1 MTPTNTVPLNTL
13 SGASRV
19 HILRY
24 RGYPIR
30 AMRCPQGLA
39 WFVLAD
45 VIRPLQLRNTS
56 TIRKRLRDPSMV
68 AMMNVWVPNRV
79 NPEDSGYR
87 DVQAVNSAG
96 LDAVLGT
103 SKYAET
109 HVLHAWLVASADS
122 LPATAGDARN
132 V

>member
-1 MTPTNTVPLNTL
+1 MTPTTTAPLNTL

-24 RGYPIR
+24 QGYPIR
-30 AMRCPQGLA
+30 AMRCPQGHA

-45 VIRPLQLRNTS
+45 VIRPLRLRNTS
-56 TIRKRLRDPSMV
+56 TIRKRLKDHSTV
-68 AMMNVWVPNRV
+68 ALMNVWVPNRV

-96 LDAVLGT
+96 LAALLGT

-109 HVLHAWLVASADS
+109 HVLHAWLVASAAS
-122 LPATAGDARN
+122 LSATAGDAGH

>member
-1 MTPTNTVPLNTL
+1 MTPSSSVPLNTL

-24 RGYPIR
+24 QGYPIR
-30 AMRCPQGLA
+30 AMRCPQGHA

-56 TIRKRLRDPSMV
+56 TIRKRLKDPGTV
-68 AMMNVWVPNRV
+68 ALMNVWVPNRV
-79 NPEDSGYR
+79 NPQDSGYR

-96 LDAVLGT
+96 LDALLGP
-103 SKYAET
+103 SKFAET
-109 HVLHAWLVASADS
+109 RALHAWLIANADS
-122 LPATAGDARN
+122 LPTATEGALH

>member
-1 MTPTNTVPLNTL
+1 MTPTTTAPLNTL

-24 RGYPIR
+24 QGYPIR
-30 AMRCPQGLA
+30 AMRCPQGHA

-45 VIRPLQLRNTS
+45 VIRPLRLRNTS
-56 TIRKRLRDPSMV
+56 TIRKRLKDPSTV
-68 AMMNVWVPNRV
+68 ALMNVWVPNRV
-79 NPEDSGYR
+79 NPEDSGFR

-109 HVLHAWLVASADS
+109 HVLHAWLTANADS
-122 LPATAGDARN
+122 LPATVGGARN

>member
-1 MTPTNTVPLNTL
+1 MTPTSTVPLNTL

-24 RGYPIR
+24 QGDPIR
-30 AMRCPQGLA
+30 AMRCPQGVA

-45 VIRPLQLRNTS
+45 VIRPLRLRNTS
-56 TIRKRLRDPSMV
+56 TIRKRLKDPSTV

-79 NPEDSGYR
+79 NPQDSGYR

-96 LDAVLGT
+96 LDALFGV
-103 SKYAET
+103 SKFAET
-109 HVLHAWLVASADS
+109 RALHVWLTAQADS
-122 LPATAGDARN
+122 LPGAAGGATN